1 MFTAAFSDTHL
12 FLIESYVDHKAF
24 HLHLDNVND
33 ILDVFFSMLELESL
47 VIVWSEDHIKK
58 MMVEMKTLG
67 MQAIY

>member
-1 MFTAAFSDTHL
+1 M
-12 FLIESYVDHKAF
+12 DHKAF

-33 ILDVFFSMLELESL
+33 ILDEFFSMLELESL